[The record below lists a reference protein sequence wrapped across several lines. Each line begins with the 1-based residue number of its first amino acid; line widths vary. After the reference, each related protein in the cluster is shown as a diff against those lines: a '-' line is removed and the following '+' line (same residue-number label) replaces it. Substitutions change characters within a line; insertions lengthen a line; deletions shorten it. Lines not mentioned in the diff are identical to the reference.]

1 MAQQDSG
8 TTASQRRTSG
18 TGQEE
23 PRVEPQATRT
33 RGRAKSGAKQ
43 TGQPGTAGKRE
54 ARSPRTPAESRARR
68 RAGESAR
75 APQPEGQAQAETAA
89 VTPAEAAGAALSERP
104 EEIAGAV
111 EPAAVGRPIDVGPSL
126 EAAAEAQAEEELAS
140 LGPMTEPPAAGAEAA
155 DGEPLRRRDRRVS
168 TTNAL
173 GIFIERQFANPT
185 SPCHSYSDLER
196 HSGISREALSRYVTS
211 RVDRRRSPT
220 IDTLVAI
227 ADTLHV
233 GLEPVSRAAAASVKG
248 VIPPPEEV
256 QYHREEVVS
265 TLIAALTDAQFDAVV
280 ELLRQMHPQAS

>member
-8 TTASQRRTSG
+8 TSASQRRTSG
-18 TGQEE
+18 TGRKE
-23 PRVEPQATRT
+23 PRGEPQATRT

-43 TGQPGTAGKRE
+43 TGQSGKADERG
-54 ARSPRTPAESRARR
+54 ARQPRARR
-68 RAGESAR
+68 RTAEPAH
-75 APQPEGQAQAETAA
+75 APQPESQAQAETAA
-89 VTPAEAAGAALSERP
+89 APPAEAAGAAP
-104 EEIAGAV
+104 PTGAV
-111 EPAAVGRPIDVGPSL
+111 GPPIEAEASL
-126 EAAAEAQAEEELAS
+126 AAAPEAQAEEVLAA
-140 LGPMTEPPAAGAEAA
+140 LGPEAEPPEVGAEAA
-155 DGEPLRRRDRRVS
+155 DGEPLRRRDRRAS

-233 GLEPVSRAAAASVKG
+233 GLEPVARAAAASVKG
-248 VIPPPEEV
+248 VIPPPEKV

-265 TLIAALTDAQFDAVV
+265 TLIAALTDAQFAAVV
-280 ELLRQMHPQAS
+280 ELLRQMRPPVS

>member
-8 TTASQRRTSG
+8 GSASRRRTSG
-18 TGQEE
+18 TGREESHDE
-23 PRVEPQATRT
+23 PRATRP
-33 RGRAKSGAKQ
+33 RGEATSRAKQ
-43 TGQPGTAGKRE
+43 TKQPSQADGQ
-54 ARSPRTPAESRARR
+54 RARR
-68 RAGESAR
+68 AR
-75 APQPEGQAQAETAA
+75 APAQPRARRK
-89 VTPAEAAGAALSERP
+89 AG
-104 EEIAGAV
+104 
-111 EPAAVGRPIDVGPSL
+111 EPAHGPQPQPQI
-126 EAAAEAQAEEELAS
+126 EAQGEAVAS
-140 LGPMTEPPAAGAEAA
+140 QTAEAA
-155 DGEPLRRRDRRVS
+155 DMASREEVASASRPEAQVAAAEEQAAEALAPLTPATAEEALPAASTEAPNGEPLRRRDRRAS

-227 ADTLHV
+227 ADALHV
-233 GLEPVSRAAAASVKG
+233 GLEPVARAAAASVKG

-265 TLIAALTDAQFDAVV
+265 SLIAALTDAQFDAVV
-280 ELLRQMHPQAS
+280 ELLRQMHPPVG